1 MFLKRHHTHIHT
13 HTHARKHAHAV
24 SSHFKKIMRQL
35 IKKEV
40 PAARPLEILLRRR
53 IFSAITSSFSLV
65 FVQLSA
71 VKEGALP
78 ARMASR
84 LEKTTTQG
92 SLVERKAVKFFNLS
106 SFKFGGTKVF

>member
-1 MFLKRHHTHIHT
+1 
-13 HTHARKHAHAV
+13 
-24 SSHFKKIMRQL
+24 MRQL